1 MVVHGFLRTEEEQC
15 GGNSHS
21 RDASTNN
28 DESIFITVTNCH
40 KKHTLT
46 VTLPPAFPPAR
57 RRAPPTSLT
66 HTLAPPTPTPTP
78 NATPHSMRV
87 PKHVKILVTQFKR
100 PHCTRRKP
108 ANDITLTQMSRVCL
122 CVCMCVCARALK
134 GRRKLSAFVDVVAAH
149 TEPPP
154 LLIKWLRL

>member
-78 NATPHSMRV
+78 NATPHNMRV

-100 PHCTRRKP
+100 PHCTRRMP
-108 ANDITLTQMSRVCL
+108 ANDITLTQMSHMSHCHLCTPHSSQIRRNYRHLTQATASTKVCFDES
-122 CVCMCVCARALK
+122 CI
-134 GRRKLSAFVDVVAAH
+134 LS
-149 TEPPP
+149 
-154 LLIKWLRL
+154 